1 MTTGDQAADRPGFG
15 QRIAPGSGERVDWSA
30 VHPATIVTAF
40 ATVFVA
46 ELPDKTMLATVVLSA
61 RFKRPRAVW
70 IGAAAALT
78 VQMVIAVAAG
88 RLLGLLP
95 DRAVSAAVAV
105 LFGVGAVVL
114 WRSAGEAD
122 EQAAAADA
130 EAGAA
135 EAAAGG
141 DRTPW
146 WRISATVFGIVF
158 LAEWGDLTQL
168 ATASLASRGEPLSV
182 FVGATAAMITVAGI
196 GVVAGRA
203 LLRVLPEHTL
213 RKVAAGIF
221 AVLAVVAAV
230 EAVAG

>member
-1 MTTGDQAADRPGFG
+1 M
-15 QRIAPGSGERVDWSA
+15 
-30 VHPATIVTAF
+30 
-40 ATVFVA
+40 FVA

-61 RFKRPRAVW
+61 RFKRPLAVW
-70 IGAAAALT
+70 IGAATALT
-78 VQMVIAVAAG
+78 LQMVIAVVAG

-105 LFGVGAVVL
+105 LFGVGAVLL

-122 EQAAAADA
+122 EEAAAAEA

-135 EAAAGG
+135 AAVSTA

-146 WRISATVFGIVF
+146 WRISATVFGVVF

-168 ATASLASRGEPLSV
+168 ATASLASRGDALSV
-182 FVGATAAMITVAGI
+182 FIGATAAMITVAAI

-213 RKVAAGIF
+213 RRVAAGIF
-221 AVLAVVAAV
+221 AVLVDRRRRRRQSS
-230 EAVAG
+230 G